1 MLLFGKFLLLSL
13 KKLTIVYK
21 AIIQK
26 PKSSKDNYL
35 NFRKARR
42 EKQLLTALKNLGTS
56 CEMSRCFKD
65 QNISIC
71 INDVMLPLLSHIC
84 I

>member
-1 MLLFGKFLLLSL
+1 VLLFGKFLLRSL
-13 KKLTIVYK
+13 KKLRTIVYK

-26 PKSSKDNYL
+26 QKSSKDNFL

-65 QNISIC
+65 QNIS
-71 INDVMLPLLSHIC
+71 LYK
-84 I
+84 